1 MTVNIQNIFKEN
13 DDNESIDFESIY
25 KHLISQRKLSIFIFL
40 ISFITLFFPLAIKKI
55 LRDFSR
61 IQLLIQDPV
70 SSRTSSTSNF
80 SSNISLAGLSSLNPK
95 GGNFPTLK
103 TYLTSNEVLE
113 ELALKFGYKQRI

>member
-40 ISFITLFFPLAIKKI
+40 ISFITLFFPLAIKKNTER
-55 LRDFSR
+55 LFQGEF
-61 IQLLIQDPV
+61 QLLIQDPV

-80 SSNISLAGLSSLNPK
+80 SSNISLAGLSSLNQK
-95 GGNFPTLK
+95 GGNFLLSKLTLQ
-103 TYLTSNEVLE
+103 
-113 ELALKFGYKQRI
+113 AMKF